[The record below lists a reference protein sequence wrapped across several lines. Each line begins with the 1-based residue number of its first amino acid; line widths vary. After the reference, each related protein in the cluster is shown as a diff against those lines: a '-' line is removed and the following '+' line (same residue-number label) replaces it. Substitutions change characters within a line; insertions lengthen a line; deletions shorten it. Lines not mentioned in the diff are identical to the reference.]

1 MRSAAAPRLVFSD
14 VSRLAALSHHT
25 VSTNHLF
32 VSNASRFIGLLDLRY
47 PKRYTVQKAIY
58 DNASSM
64 HFQSTLDFQH
74 PDHSVQTTLH
84 HDMSGILLTRSKKAK
99 QILIHSFD
107 LGMHDD
113 NIERNSAIFSMS
125 RPFETA
131 NSMAHIET
139 SGVPIIDQH
148 SPHDRNC
155 GAVIV
160 PYFGTFT
167 KYKEGEEKDGNKVQS
182 IYNAIVMHQSYLGDV
197 HAQRVFVTSPQQT
210 WGYAKRSSDG
220 QPLNQKYNSTLGT
233 KNLRVDT
240 DAELGVPL
248 KFSRRNHSDRG
259 DTTGLSLTNNLF
271 DIDCDMDEY
280 PISRSEI
287 VPALQEND
295 MASHEIIDEGPSKSE
310 DDDLLGLRYMD
321 YTSEQTIIEEALS
334 DVQSF
339 FDDHVICTLEN
350 ICILFKK
357 KYKLLIEDLNVLRNS
372 LKNHPSLTE
381 SFVDVDDDWFSRLS
395 VLFILD
401 KNSEE
406 EEQRHQ

>member
-1 MRSAAAPRLVFSD
+1 MYSWNIVDGVSEMICSPQVPPKPSLKIMPGTGSKSKQNAESFPSLEWLNICASTHPTMCYLTAGTDLYGLDMRSAAAPRLVFSD
-14 VSRLAALSHHT
+14 VSRLASLSHHT

-74 PDHSVQTTLH
+74 PDHSVQTILH

-167 KYKEGEEKDGNKVQS
+167 GYKEGEEKDGNKVQS

-310 DDDLLGLRYMD
+310 DDDLLGLRYG
-321 YTSEQTIIEEALS
+321 L
-334 DVQSF
+334 
-339 FDDHVICTLEN
+339 
-350 ICILFKK
+350 
-357 KYKLLIEDLNVLRNS
+357 
-372 LKNHPSLTE
+372 
-381 SFVDVDDDWFSRLS
+381 
-395 VLFILD
+395 
-401 KNSEE
+401 
-406 EEQRHQ
+406 HQGASYY